1 VVFPLLVLT
10 VGVGWIVSALGVF
23 FRDLGQ
29 VVGVIATA
37 MLFLSS
43 AIVPTESVP
52 DKYRLAFELNPL
64 TFIIDQARAVLL
76 WDRMP
81 DWQGL
86 AIYTVAA
93 FAVAWCGPALF
104 AKMQRGFADVL

>member
-1 VVFPLLVLT
+1 MKVQAN
-10 VGVGWIVSALGVF
+10 G
-23 FRDLGQ
+23 
-29 VVGVIATA
+29 
-37 MLFLSS
+37 
-43 AIVPTESVP
+43 
-52 DKYRLAFELNPL
+52 LAFELNPL

-93 FAVAWCGPALF
+93 FAVAWFGHALF

>member
-1 VVFPLLVLT
+1 
-10 VGVGWIVSALGVF
+10 
-23 FRDLGQ
+23 
-29 VVGVIATA
+29 
-37 MLFLSS
+37 
-43 AIVPTESVP
+43 
-52 DKYRLAFELNPL
+52 L

-93 FAVAWCGPALF
+93 FAVAWCGHALF